1 MRELPDSRRALP
13 HSGIREVVN
22 EALRIPGCI
31 RLEVGE
37 PNFATPEHIVQAAYE
52 AVRQGATKYTATA
65 GLLSLREAIVAK
77 LQTVNGITA
86 GVEQVNV
93 SAGGVN
99 GIAAAL
105 TALLERGDEVL
116 IPDPAWPNY
125 AMQAEIAGATVVRY
139 PLRPQRGFQP
149 DPQDIEPLIT
159 PRSKALVVNSPCNP
173 TGAVFS
179 RETVAALLE
188 LAQRHDLYLVA
199 DECYDQLV
207 YEGIHV
213 SPAALCPDERIISCF
228 TFSKTYAMTGWRV
241 GYVVAAAPLSD
252 VITRILEANVSCAAM
267 PAQRAAEAALLGPQH
282 CVAEMAAAYDSRRR
296 RVCAYLSAQGL
307 LGYVPQGAFYVM
319 VDVSRTG
326 MDARDFAFGLLRRH
340 GVAVAPGTAFGSS
353 DSARRHVRVSLA
365 SSQSELDEGLARLH
379 RYVLENSAA
388 PAGSA

>member
-1 MRELPDSRRALP
+1 MRALPDSRRALP

-22 EALRIPGCI
+22 EALRRPGCI

-52 AVRQGATKYTATA
+52 AARQGATKYTATA
-65 GLLSLREAIVAK
+65 GLLSLREAICAK
-77 LQTVNGITA
+77 LRAVNGITA
-86 GVEQVNV
+86 NVEQINV

-105 TALLERGDEVL
+105 TALLERGDEAL

-139 PLRPQRGFQP
+139 PLQPQRGFQP
-149 DPQDIEPLIT
+149 DPGDIEPLIT
-159 PRSKALVVNSPCNP
+159 PRTKALVINSPCNP

-179 RETVAALLE
+179 RETVAALLD

-207 YEGIHV
+207 YEGAHI
-213 SPAALCPDERIISCF
+213 SPAALCLDERIISCF

-241 GYVVAAAPLSD
+241 GYVVAAAPLAD

-267 PAQRAAEAALLGPQH
+267 PAQRAAEAALLGPQQ
-282 CVAEMAAAYDSRRR
+282 CVEEMAAAYDSRRR
-296 RVCAYLSAQGL
+296 RVCAYLSAHGL

-319 VDVSRTG
+319 VDVSRSG
-326 MDARDFAFGLLRRH
+326 MKARDFAFGLLRQH

-353 DSARRHVRVSLA
+353 DSAQRHVRVSLA
-365 SSQSELDEGLARLH
+365 SAQSDLDEGLARLH
-379 RYVLENSAA
+379 RYVMEHSAT